1 MSNKRRR
8 DFSEKP
14 LGRTSDN
21 SLLEREELERS
32 KLKHADDYSNK
43 RVEVSERFQEKVKE
57 QSNRAGRREIDET
70 AKSGGRKRQRNSDEV
85 NKPSKDEISGYSKQ
99 DYKSEYSPDTEKK
112 AVKNKTGERRNEA
125 NPIESTQNQKEK
137 KAKQRNQQAK
147 IQKEK
152 EAQLETQT
160 AVVQKSEY
168 VLEIYD
174 PLSKDMDN
182 DGVIDRYD
190 NDFRDSTIS
199 YEEKDRKLVQ
209 EKNYKRKNYKQEFHR
224 SSKAQEPVLETKRTK
239 NEELLKD
246 LPDDRKIKNI
256 QNKQRKDLSK
266 VQDSKG
272 NLKKKNSLALASTG
286 AVLETTK
293 RYLRKENDDNAG
305 VDASEKSLGASSKLV
320 HGIKDYRI
328 KRQNKKVK
336 AIRKYDDKILL
347 RKSKL
352 EFRDATKL
360 SKAEE
365 SYQKMNAYRKFQKR
379 KRIKAS
385 IYKQNDVGIKDRI
398 KKAFIG
404 AIKGTKELIKKKATK
419 IGVILVSLFLFL
431 SVILNAVS
439 LLGGLGGV
447 SGMILSSSYLT
458 SDKEITVSDELLQ
471 ELEADLIIK
480 IQNIPTNY
488 PGYDS
493 YQYQVGSI
501 GHDPQVLVAYLTAKY
516 GEYRFS
522 EVEGEIHEL
531 FKSMYQLKLEE
542 RVETYTVT
550 ETRTS
555 TDPETGETTTE
566 EVEVEKARRILI
578 TTLTSKRLE
587 DVLDGRLNEEQQ
599 EHYEVLNETKGNL
612 MNLHSPI
619 QGEWKNKIT
628 SMYGYRA
635 DPFTGEKKFH
645 TAIDIADV
653 EGTLLLAVFDG
664 VITYTEHSDS
674 GYGNYVELT
683 DKEGN
688 MARYAHASSISS
700 RVGQEVKK
708 GDEIAKMGTTGNS
721 TGSHL
726 HFELYLADGTRVNPY
741 FYLYSEEAFNSYT
754 RPSVSSFNSFNW
766 QGGDVQETVW
776 GYLVT
781 HGYTP
786 EAAAGIMGNIEAES
800 GFNTSAVESSVTNP
814 GEGIGLIQW
823 SFGRKAQLIAFA
835 QSQGKPWSDIGVQ
848 IAFLDYEMNGAEGT
862 VFPGGVNGFK
872 NLTSI
877 EEATSQFCWLFERP
891 NVNYAHYERRI
902 SAAHAY
908 YEMYKDFDASVVT
921 P

>member
-14 LGRTSDN
+14 LRRTSDN
-21 SLLEREELERS
+21 PLLEREELERS
-32 KLKHADDYSNK
+32 KLKHSDDYSNK
-43 RVEVSERFQEKVKE
+43 RVEVSERFQDKVKE
-57 QSNRAGRREIDET
+57 QSNRAGRRET
-70 AKSGGRKRQRNSDEV
+70 AEMGLSGSRKRNRNSDEV
-85 NKPSKDEISGYSKQ
+85 KESSKDELSGYSKQ
-99 DYKSEYSPDTEKK
+99 DFKSEYSTE
-112 AVKNKTGERRNEA
+112 AETQKNK
-125 NPIESTQNQKEK
+125 KEK
-137 KAKQRNQQAK
+137 QRIQQAK
-147 IQKEK
+147 SQKETL
-152 EAQLETQT
+152 LENQT
-160 AVVQKSEY
+160 PIEQKSEY
-168 VLEIYD
+168 VIEPYD
-174 PLSKDMDN
+174 PLSKDLDN

-199 YEEKDRKLVQ
+199 YEEKDRKSVK
-209 EKNYKRKNYKQEFHR
+209 EKSYKRRNYKQEYHR
-224 SSKAQEPVLETKRTK
+224 SSKATEFELKTKETK
-239 NEELLKD
+239 NADLLKD
-246 LPDDRKIKNI
+246 LPDDRKIKRV

-272 NLKKKNSLALASTG
+272 NLKKKNSLALSSTG
-286 AVLETTK
+286 VALEASK
-293 RYLRKENDDNAG
+293 KYLRRENDDNAG

-336 AIRKYDDKILL
+336 ALGKYDDKILL

-352 EFRDATKL
+352 EFRDAKKL

-379 KRIKAS
+379 KRMKAS
-385 IYKQNDVGIKDRI
+385 IYKQNDVGIKERI

-404 AIKGTKELIKKKATK
+404 AIKGTKELIKKKAAK
-419 IGVILVSLFLFL
+419 IGVIIVSLFLFL

-439 LLGGLGGV
+439 LLGGLGGI

-599 EHYEVLNETKGNL
+599 EHYEVLNETKGNF

-653 EGTLLLAVFDG
+653 EGTPLLAVFDG

>member
-8 DFSEKP
+8 DFSDKP

-21 SLLEREELERS
+21 PLLEREELERS
-32 KLKHADDYSNK
+32 KLKHSDDYSNK
-43 RVEVSERFQEKVKE
+43 RVEVSERFQDKVKE
-57 QSNRAGRREIDET
+57 QSNRAGRRETAET
-70 AKSGGRKRQRNSDEV
+70 GLSGSRKRNRNSDEV
-85 NKPSKDEISGYSKQ
+85 RESSKDELSGYNKQ
-99 DYKSEYSPDTEKK
+99 DFKSEYSTE
-112 AVKNKTGERRNEA
+112 AEN
-125 NPIESTQNQKEK
+125 QNNK
-137 KAKQRNQQAK
+137 KAKQRSQQAK
-147 IQKEK
+147 SQKETH
-152 EAQLETQT
+152 LEHQT
-160 AVVQKSEY
+160 STIQTSDYVVEP
-168 VLEIYD
+168 YD
-174 PLSKDMDN
+174 PLSKDLDN

-190 NDFRDSTIS
+190 NDFRDSMIS
-199 YEEKDRKLVQ
+199 YEEKDRKSVK
-209 EKNYKRKNYKQEFHR
+209 EKSYKRKNYKQEYHR
-224 SSKAQEPVLETKRTK
+224 SSKTTEFELKTKDSK
-239 NEELLKD
+239 NADLLKD
-246 LPDDRKIKNI
+246 LPDDRKIKRV

-266 VQDSKG
+266 VLDSKG
-272 NLKKKNSLALASTG
+272 NLKKKNSLALSSTG
-286 AVLETTK
+286 VALEASK
-293 RYLRKENDDNAG
+293 KYLRRENDDNAG

-320 HGIKDYRI
+320 HGVKDYRI
-328 KRQNKKVK
+328 KRQNKKIK
-336 AIRKYDDKILL
+336 ALGKYDDKILL

-352 EFRDATKL
+352 EFRDAKKL

-379 KRIKAS
+379 KRMKAS
-385 IYKQNDVGIKDRI
+385 IYKQNDVGIKERI

-404 AIKGTKELIKKKATK
+404 AIKGTKELIKKKAAK
-419 IGVILVSLFLFL
+419 IGVIIVSLFLFL

-439 LLGGLGGV
+439 LLGGLGGI

-493 YQYQVGSI
+493 YQYKVGSI

-566 EVEVEKARRILI
+566 EVEVEKTRRILI

-599 EHYEVLNETKGNL
+599 EHYEVLNETKGNF

-653 EGTLLLAVFDG
+653 EGTPLLAVFDG
-664 VITYTEHSDS
+664 IITYTEHSDT

-700 RVGQEVKK
+700 RIGQAVKK

-741 FYLYSEEAFNSYT
+741 FYLYSEEAFNNYT

>member
-8 DFSEKP
+8 DFSEKAI
-14 LGRTSDN
+14 REINDN
-21 SLLEREELERS
+21 PLLEREELERS
-32 KLKHADDYSNK
+32 KLKHSDDYSNK

-70 AKSGGRKRQRNSDEV
+70 AKSGGRKRQRSSDEV
-85 NKPSKDEISGYSKQ
+85 KEPISDEVSGYSNQ
-99 DYKSEYSPDTEKK
+99 DYKSEYSLDTENQSL
-112 AVKNKTGERRNEA
+112 KNKSGERKNEA
-125 NPIESTQNQKEK
+125 KPDDSIQNKKDK
-137 KAKQRNQQAK
+137 KAKQRSQQAK

-152 EAQLETQT
+152 EAQLKYETPIE
-160 AVVQKSEY
+160 QKSEY
-168 VLEIYD
+168 VIEPYD

-224 SSKAQEPVLETKRTK
+224 SSKTQEPVSETKRTK
-239 NEELLKD
+239 NDELLKD
-246 LPDDRKIKNI
+246 LPDDRKIKRV

-272 NLKKKNSLALASTG
+272 NIKKKNSVALASTG
-286 AVLETTK
+286 AALEASK

-320 HGIKDYRI
+320 HGIKDYRV

-336 AIRKYDDKILL
+336 TIGKYDDKILV

-352 EFRDATKL
+352 EFKDAKNAA
-360 SKAEE
+360 KVDE
-365 SYQKMNAYRKFQKR
+365 SYQKLSAYRKFQKR
-379 KRIKAS
+379 KQMKAT
-385 IYKQNDVGIKDRI
+385 IYKQNDVGIKERI

-404 AIKGTKELIKKKATK
+404 AIKGTKELIKKKAGK
-419 IGVILVSLFLFL
+419 IGVILVSILILL

-439 LLGGLGGV
+439 LIGGLGGV

-480 IQNIPTNY
+480 IQNIPKDQ

-501 GHDPQVLVAYLTAKY
+501 GHDPQVLIAYLTAKY

-522 EVEGEIHEL
+522 EVEREIHQL
-531 FKSMYQLKLEE
+531 FESMYQLKLEE
-542 RVETYTVT
+542 RIETYTVT

-566 EVEVEKARRILI
+566 EVEVEKTRRILI
-578 TTLTSKRLE
+578 TTLTAKRLE
-587 DVLDGRLNEEQQ
+587 AVLDGRLNEEQQ
-599 EHYEVLNETKGNL
+599 NHYEVLNETKGNF
-612 MNLHSPI
+612 MNLHPPI

-645 TAIDIADV
+645 TAIDIADS
-653 EGTLLLAVFDG
+653 EGTPLLAVFDG

-683 DKEGN
+683 DKDGN

-800 GFNTSAVESSVTNP
+800 GFNTSAVESSATNP

-823 SFGRKAQLIAFA
+823 SFGRKAQLISFA
-835 QSQGKPWSDIGVQ
+835 QSQGKHWSDIGVQ

-862 VFPGGVNGFK
+862 VFPGGVKGFK
-872 NLTSI
+872 RLTSV

-891 NVNYAHYERRI
+891 NANYAHYERRI

>member
-1 MSNKRRR
+1 MSEMKKIRMGEASFN
-8 DFSEKP
+8 
-14 LGRTSDN
+14 
-21 SLLEREELERS
+21 
-32 KLKHADDYSNK
+32 YSP
-43 RVEVSERFQEKVKE
+43 
-57 QSNRAGRREIDET
+57 ET
-70 AKSGGRKRQRNSDEV
+70 A
-85 NKPSKDEISGYSKQ
+85 Y
-99 DYKSEYSPDTEKK
+99 
-112 AVKNKTGERRNEA
+112 
-125 NPIESTQNQKEK
+125 
-137 KAKQRNQQAK
+137 
-147 IQKEK
+147 
-152 EAQLETQT
+152 
-160 AVVQKSEY
+160 
-168 VLEIYD
+168 
-174 PLSKDMDN
+174 
-182 DGVIDRYD
+182 
-190 NDFRDSTIS
+190 
-199 YEEKDRKLVQ
+199 
-209 EKNYKRKNYKQEFHR
+209 EKN
-224 SSKAQEPVLETKRTK
+224 
-239 NEELLKD
+239 
-246 LPDDRKIKNI
+246 
-256 QNKQRKDLSK
+256 
-266 VQDSKG
+266 G
-272 NLKKKNSLALASTG
+272 NVYCN
-286 AVLETTK
+286 
-293 RYLRKENDDNAG
+293 
-305 VDASEKSLGASSKLV
+305 
-320 HGIKDYRI
+320 
-328 KRQNKKVK
+328 
-336 AIRKYDDKILL
+336 
-347 RKSKL
+347 
-352 EFRDATKL
+352 
-360 SKAEE
+360 
-365 SYQKMNAYRKFQKR
+365 
-379 KRIKAS
+379 
-385 IYKQNDVGIKDRI
+385 
-398 KKAFIG
+398 
-404 AIKGTKELIKKKATK
+404 
-419 IGVILVSLFLFL
+419 
-431 SVILNAVS
+431 
-439 LLGGLGGV
+439 
-447 SGMILSSSYLT
+447 
-458 SDKEITVSDELLQ
+458 
-471 ELEADLIIK
+471 
-480 IQNIPTNY
+480 
-488 PGYDS
+488 S

-566 EVEVEKARRILI
+566 EVEVEKTRRILI

-599 EHYEVLNETKGNL
+599 EHYEVLNETKGNF

-653 EGTLLLAVFDG
+653 EGTPLLAVFDG
-664 VITYTEHSDS
+664 IITYTEHSDS

-688 MARYAHASSISS
+688 MARYAHASSISA
-700 RVGQEVKK
+700 RIGQEVKK

-835 QSQGKPWSDIGVQ
+835 QSQGKSWSDIGVQ

>member
-8 DFSEKP
+8 DFSDKP
-14 LGRTSDN
+14 LGRMNDN
-21 SLLEREELERS
+21 PLLEREELERS
-32 KLKHADDYSNK
+32 KLKHSDDYSNK
-43 RVEVSERFQEKVKE
+43 RVEVSERFQDKVKE
-57 QSNRAGRREIDET
+57 QSNRAGRRET
-70 AKSGGRKRQRNSDEV
+70 AEMGLSGSRKRNRNSDEV
-85 NKPSKDEISGYSKQ
+85 KESSKDELSGYSKQ
-99 DYKSEYSPDTEKK
+99 DFKSEYSTE
-112 AVKNKTGERRNEA
+112 AETQKNK
-125 NPIESTQNQKEK
+125 KEK
-137 KAKQRNQQAK
+137 QRIQQAK
-147 IQKEK
+147 SQKETL
-152 EAQLETQT
+152 LENQT
-160 AVVQKSEY
+160 PIEQKSEY
-168 VLEIYD
+168 VIEPYD
-174 PLSKDMDN
+174 PLSKDLDN

-199 YEEKDRKLVQ
+199 YEEKDRKSVK
-209 EKNYKRKNYKQEFHR
+209 EKSYKRKNYKQEYHR
-224 SSKAQEPVLETKRTK
+224 SSKTTEFELKTKDSK
-239 NEELLKD
+239 NADLLKD
-246 LPDDRKIKNI
+246 LPDDRKIKRV

-266 VQDSKG
+266 VLDSKG
-272 NLKKKNSLALASTG
+272 NLKKKNSLALSSTG
-286 AVLETTK
+286 VALEASK
-293 RYLRKENDDNAG
+293 KYLRRENDDNAG

-320 HGIKDYRI
+320 HGVKDYRI
-328 KRQNKKVK
+328 KRQNKKIK
-336 AIRKYDDKILL
+336 ALGKYDDKILL

-352 EFRDATKL
+352 EFRDAKKL

-379 KRIKAS
+379 KRMKAS
-385 IYKQNDVGIKDRI
+385 IYKQNDVGIKERI

-404 AIKGTKELIKKKATK
+404 AIKGTKELIKKKAAK
-419 IGVILVSLFLFL
+419 IGVIIVSLFLFL

-439 LLGGLGGV
+439 LLGGLGGI

-566 EVEVEKARRILI
+566 EVEVEKTRRILI

-599 EHYEVLNETKGNL
+599 EHYEVLNETKGNF

-653 EGTLLLAVFDG
+653 EGTPLLAVFDG
-664 VITYTEHSDS
+664 IITYTEHSDT

-700 RVGQEVKK
+700 RIGQAVKK

-741 FYLYSEEAFNSYT
+741 FYLYSEEAFNNYT

-835 QSQGKPWSDIGVQ
+835 QSQGKSWSDIGVQ

>member
-8 DFSEKP
+8 DFSEKAS
-14 LGRTSDN
+14 RKTNDN
-21 SLLEREELERS
+21 PLLEREELERS
-32 KLKHADDYSNK
+32 KLKHSDDYSNK

-57 QSNRAGRREIDET
+57 QSNRASRRDVTEIEP
-70 AKSGGRKRQRNSDEV
+70 SGGRKRRRNNEEVKEPISDEV
-85 NKPSKDEISGYSKQ
+85 SGYSNQ
-99 DYKSEYSPDTEKK
+99 DYKSESFLDTENR
-112 AVKNKTGERRNEA
+112 AVKGKLGERKNE
-125 NPIESTQNQKEK
+125 NKSIDSIQNQKDK
-137 KAKQRNQQAK
+137 KAKQRSQQAK
-147 IQKEK
+147 IQKE
-152 EAQLETQT
+152 AQLKYETPIE
-160 AVVQKSEY
+160 QKSEY
-168 VLEIYD
+168 VIEPYD

-199 YEEKDRKLVQ
+199 YEEKDRKLVH

-224 SSKAQEPVLETKRTK
+224 SSKAQEPVLKARETK
-239 NEELLKD
+239 NDELLKD
-246 LPDDRKIKNI
+246 LPDDRKIKRV

-266 VQDSKG
+266 VQDSMG
-272 NLKKKNSLALASTG
+272 NLKKKNSVALASTG
-286 AVLETTK
+286 AALEASK

-336 AIRKYDDKILL
+336 AIGKYDDKILL

-352 EFRDATKL
+352 EFKDVK
-360 SKAEE
+360 KAAKVDE
-365 SYQKMNAYRKFQKR
+365 SYQKLSAYRKFQKR
-379 KRIKAS
+379 KQMKAT
-385 IYKQNDVGIKDRI
+385 IYKQNDVGIKERI
-398 KKAFIG
+398 KKVFIG
-404 AIKGTKELIKKKATK
+404 AIKGTKELIKKKAGK
-419 IGVILVSLFLFL
+419 IGVILVSILILL

-458 SDKEITVSDELLQ
+458 SDREITVSDELLQ

-480 IQNIPTNY
+480 IQNIPKDH

-493 YQYQVGSI
+493 YQYKVGSI
-501 GHDPQVLVAYLTAKY
+501 GHDPQVLIAYLTAKY

-522 EVEGEIHEL
+522 EVEREVHQL
-531 FKSMYQLKLEE
+531 FESMYQLKLEE
-542 RVETYTVT
+542 RIETYTVT

-555 TDPETGETTTE
+555 KDPETGETTTE
-566 EVEVEKARRILI
+566 EVEVEKTRRILI
-578 TTLTSKRLE
+578 TTLTAKRLE

-599 EHYEVLNETKGNL
+599 EHYEVLNETKGNF

-619 QGEWKNKIT
+619 KGEWKNKIT

-645 TAIDIADV
+645 TAIDIADS
-653 EGTLLLAVFDG
+653 EGTPLLAVFDG

-700 RVGQEVKK
+700 RIGQEVKK

-741 FYLYSEEAFNSYT
+741 FYLYSEEDFNSYT

-823 SFGRKAQLIAFA
+823 SFGRKAQLISFA
-835 QSQGKPWSDIGVQ
+835 QSQGKHWSDIGVQ

-872 NLTSI
+872 RLTSV

>member
-1 MSNKRRR
+1 M
-8 DFSEKP
+8 
-14 LGRTSDN
+14 
-21 SLLEREELERS
+21 
-32 KLKHADDYSNK
+32 
-43 RVEVSERFQEKVKE
+43 
-57 QSNRAGRREIDET
+57 
-70 AKSGGRKRQRNSDEV
+70 
-85 NKPSKDEISGYSKQ
+85 
-99 DYKSEYSPDTEKK
+99 
-112 AVKNKTGERRNEA
+112 
-125 NPIESTQNQKEK
+125 
-137 KAKQRNQQAK
+137 
-147 IQKEK
+147 
-152 EAQLETQT
+152 
-160 AVVQKSEY
+160 
-168 VLEIYD
+168 
-174 PLSKDMDN
+174 
-182 DGVIDRYD
+182 
-190 NDFRDSTIS
+190 
-199 YEEKDRKLVQ
+199 
-209 EKNYKRKNYKQEFHR
+209 
-224 SSKAQEPVLETKRTK
+224 
-239 NEELLKD
+239 
-246 LPDDRKIKNI
+246 
-256 QNKQRKDLSK
+256 
-266 VQDSKG
+266 
-272 NLKKKNSLALASTG
+272 
-286 AVLETTK
+286 
-293 RYLRKENDDNAG
+293 
-305 VDASEKSLGASSKLV
+305 
-320 HGIKDYRI
+320 
-328 KRQNKKVK
+328 
-336 AIRKYDDKILL
+336 
-347 RKSKL
+347 
-352 EFRDATKL
+352 
-360 SKAEE
+360 
-365 SYQKMNAYRKFQKR
+365 
-379 KRIKAS
+379 
-385 IYKQNDVGIKDRI
+385 
-398 KKAFIG
+398 
-404 AIKGTKELIKKKATK
+404 
-419 IGVILVSLFLFL
+419 
-431 SVILNAVS
+431 
-439 LLGGLGGV
+439 
-447 SGMILSSSYLT
+447 
-458 SDKEITVSDELLQ
+458 
-471 ELEADLIIK
+471 
-480 IQNIPTNY
+480 
-488 PGYDS
+488 
-493 YQYQVGSI
+493 GSI

-566 EVEVEKARRILI
+566 EVEVEKTRRILI

-587 DVLDGRLNEEQQ
+587 DVLDGKLNEEQQ
-599 EHYEVLNETKGNL
+599 EHYEVLNETKGNF

-645 TAIDIADV
+645 TAIDIADI
-653 EGTLLLAVFDG
+653 EGTPLLAVFDG

>member
-8 DFSEKP
+8 DFSDKP
-14 LGRTSDN
+14 LGRMNDN
-21 SLLEREELERS
+21 PLLEREELERS
-32 KLKHADDYSNK
+32 KLKHSDDYSNK
-43 RVEVSERFQEKVKE
+43 RVEVSERFQDKVKE
-57 QSNRAGRREIDET
+57 QSNRAGRRET
-70 AKSGGRKRQRNSDEV
+70 AEMGLSGSRKRNRNSDEV
-85 NKPSKDEISGYSKQ
+85 KESSKDELSGYSKQ
-99 DYKSEYSPDTEKK
+99 DFKSEYSTE
-112 AVKNKTGERRNEA
+112 AETQKNK
-125 NPIESTQNQKEK
+125 KEK
-137 KAKQRNQQAK
+137 QRIQQAK
-147 IQKEK
+147 SQKETL
-152 EAQLETQT
+152 LENQT
-160 AVVQKSEY
+160 PIEQKSEY
-168 VLEIYD
+168 VIEPYD
-174 PLSKDMDN
+174 PLSKDLDN

-199 YEEKDRKLVQ
+199 YEEKDRKSVK
-209 EKNYKRKNYKQEFHR
+209 EKSYKRRNYKQEYHR
-224 SSKAQEPVLETKRTK
+224 SSKATEFELKTKETK
-239 NEELLKD
+239 NADLLKD
-246 LPDDRKIKNI
+246 LPDDRKIKRV

-272 NLKKKNSLALASTG
+272 NLKKKNSLALSSTG
-286 AVLETTK
+286 VALEASK
-293 RYLRKENDDNAG
+293 KYLRRENDDNAG

-336 AIRKYDDKILL
+336 ALGKYDDKILL

-352 EFRDATKL
+352 EFRDAKKL

-379 KRIKAS
+379 KRMKAS

-419 IGVILVSLFLFL
+419 IGVIIVSLFLFL

-488 PGYDS
+488 PGYDR

-522 EVEGEIHEL
+522 EVEEEINEL

-566 EVEVEKARRILI
+566 EVEVEKTRRILI

-599 EHYEVLNETKGNL
+599 EHYEVLNETKGNF

-653 EGTLLLAVFDG
+653 EGTPLLAVFDG

-872 NLTSI
+872 NLKSI

-908 YEMYKDFDASVVT
+908 YEMYKDFDSSVVT

>member
-8 DFSEKP
+8 DFSEKAS
-14 LGRTSDN
+14 RKTNDN

-32 KLKHADDYSNK
+32 KLKHSDDYSNK

-57 QSNRAGRREIDET
+57 QSNRAGRRETVET
-70 AKSGGRKRQRNSDEV
+70 GLSSRKRNRNSDEV
-85 NKPSKDEISGYSKQ
+85 RESSKDELSGYNKQ
-99 DYKSEYSPDTEKK
+99 DFKSKYSVDTENQNDKK
-112 AVKNKTGERRNEA
+112 G
-125 NPIESTQNQKEK
+125 
-137 KAKQRNQQAK
+137 KQRIQQAK
-147 IQKEK
+147 SQKETL
-152 EAQLETQT
+152 LENQT
-160 AVVQKSEY
+160 SGEPTSEY
-168 VLEIYD
+168 VIEPYD
-174 PLSKDMDN
+174 PLSKDLDN

-190 NDFRDSTIS
+190 NDFKDSTVS
-199 YEEKDRKLVQ
+199 YEEKDRKSVR
-209 EKNYKRKNYKQEFHR
+209 EKSYKRKNYKQEYHR
-224 SSKAQEPVLETKRTK
+224 SSKTTEFELRTK
-239 NEELLKD
+239 KTKNADLLKD
-246 LPDDRKIKNI
+246 LPDDRKIKRV

-266 VQDSKG
+266 IQDSKG
-272 NLKKKNSLALASTG
+272 NLKKKNSLALLSTG
-286 AVLETTK
+286 VALEASK
-293 RYLRKENDDNAG
+293 KYLRRENDDNAG

-336 AIRKYDDKILL
+336 ALGKYDDKILL

-352 EFRDATKL
+352 EFRDAKKL
-360 SKAEE
+360 SKSEE

-379 KRIKAS
+379 KRMKAS
-385 IYKQNDVGIKDRI
+385 IYKQNDVGIKERI

-404 AIKGTKELIKKKATK
+404 AIKGTKELIKKKAAK

-439 LLGGLGGV
+439 LLGGLGGI
-447 SGMILSSSYLT
+447 SGMMLSSSYLT

-566 EVEVEKARRILI
+566 EVEVEKTRRILI

-599 EHYEVLNETKGNL
+599 EHYEVLNETKGNF
-612 MNLHSPI
+612 MNLHFPI

-653 EGTLLLAVFDG
+653 EGTPLLAVFDG
-664 VITYTEHSDS
+664 IITYTEHSDS

-688 MARYAHASSISS
+688 MARYAHASSISA
-700 RVGQEVKK
+700 RIGQEVKK

-835 QSQGKPWSDIGVQ
+835 QSQGKSWSDIGVQ

>member
-1 MSNKRRR
+1 
-8 DFSEKP
+8 
-14 LGRTSDN
+14 
-21 SLLEREELERS
+21 
-32 KLKHADDYSNK
+32 
-43 RVEVSERFQEKVKE
+43 
-57 QSNRAGRREIDET
+57 
-70 AKSGGRKRQRNSDEV
+70 
-85 NKPSKDEISGYSKQ
+85 
-99 DYKSEYSPDTEKK
+99 
-112 AVKNKTGERRNEA
+112 
-125 NPIESTQNQKEK
+125 
-137 KAKQRNQQAK
+137 
-147 IQKEK
+147 
-152 EAQLETQT
+152 
-160 AVVQKSEY
+160 
-168 VLEIYD
+168 
-174 PLSKDMDN
+174 
-182 DGVIDRYD
+182 
-190 NDFRDSTIS
+190 
-199 YEEKDRKLVQ
+199 
-209 EKNYKRKNYKQEFHR
+209 
-224 SSKAQEPVLETKRTK
+224 
-239 NEELLKD
+239 
-246 LPDDRKIKNI
+246 
-256 QNKQRKDLSK
+256 
-266 VQDSKG
+266 
-272 NLKKKNSLALASTG
+272 
-286 AVLETTK
+286 
-293 RYLRKENDDNAG
+293 
-305 VDASEKSLGASSKLV
+305 
-320 HGIKDYRI
+320 
-328 KRQNKKVK
+328 
-336 AIRKYDDKILL
+336 
-347 RKSKL
+347 
-352 EFRDATKL
+352 
-360 SKAEE
+360 
-365 SYQKMNAYRKFQKR
+365 
-379 KRIKAS
+379 
-385 IYKQNDVGIKDRI
+385 
-398 KKAFIG
+398 
-404 AIKGTKELIKKKATK
+404 
-419 IGVILVSLFLFL
+419 
-431 SVILNAVS
+431 
-439 LLGGLGGV
+439 
-447 SGMILSSSYLT
+447 MILSSSYLT

-480 IQNIPTNY
+480 IQNIPKDH

-522 EVEGEIHEL
+522 EVESEIHEL

-566 EVEVEKARRILI
+566 EVEVEKTRRILI

-599 EHYEVLNETKGNL
+599 EHYEVLNETKGNF

-645 TAIDIADV
+645 TAIDIADI
-653 EGTLLLAVFDG
+653 EGTPLLAVFDG
-664 VITYTEHSDS
+664 VITYTEHSDY

-688 MARYAHASSISS
+688 MARYAHASSINS

>member
-8 DFSEKP
+8 DFSDKP
-14 LGRTSDN
+14 LGRMNDN
-21 SLLEREELERS
+21 PLLEREELERS
-32 KLKHADDYSNK
+32 KLKHSDDYSNK
-43 RVEVSERFQEKVKE
+43 RVEVSERFQDKVKE
-57 QSNRAGRREIDET
+57 QSNRAGRRET
-70 AKSGGRKRQRNSDEV
+70 AEMGLSGSRKRNRNSDEV
-85 NKPSKDEISGYSKQ
+85 KESSKDELSGYSKQ
-99 DYKSEYSPDTEKK
+99 DFKSEYSTE
-112 AVKNKTGERRNEA
+112 AETQKNK
-125 NPIESTQNQKEK
+125 KEK
-137 KAKQRNQQAK
+137 QRIQQAK
-147 IQKEK
+147 SQKETL
-152 EAQLETQT
+152 LENQT
-160 AVVQKSEY
+160 PIEQKSEY
-168 VLEIYD
+168 VIEPYD
-174 PLSKDMDN
+174 PLSKDLDN

-199 YEEKDRKLVQ
+199 YEEKDRKSVK
-209 EKNYKRKNYKQEFHR
+209 EKSYKRRNYKQEYHR
-224 SSKAQEPVLETKRTK
+224 SSKATEFELKTKETK
-239 NEELLKD
+239 NADLLKD
-246 LPDDRKIKNI
+246 LPDDRKIKRV

-272 NLKKKNSLALASTG
+272 NLKKKNSLALSSTG
-286 AVLETTK
+286 VALEASK
-293 RYLRKENDDNAG
+293 KYLRRENDDNAG

-336 AIRKYDDKILL
+336 ALGKYDDKILL

-352 EFRDATKL
+352 EFRDAKKL

-379 KRIKAS
+379 KRMKAS
-385 IYKQNDVGIKDRI
+385 IYKQNDVGIKERI

-404 AIKGTKELIKKKATK
+404 AIKGTKELIKKKAAK
-419 IGVILVSLFLFL
+419 IGVIIVSLFLFL

-439 LLGGLGGV
+439 LLGGLGGI

-566 EVEVEKARRILI
+566 EVEVEKTRRILI

-587 DVLDGRLNEEQQ
+587 DVLDGRLNKEQQ
-599 EHYEVLNETKGNL
+599 EHYEVLNETKGNF

-653 EGTLLLAVFDG
+653 EGTPLLAVFDG

-688 MARYAHASSISS
+688 MARYAHASSISA
-700 RVGQEVKK
+700 RVDQAVKK